1 MQKDWAYTLLRW
13 LLLLISFILGILN
26 FFQRKAIK
34 KIINLIYSQLDE
46 LGIPRPEW
54 LIIEYQ
60 KPIFFFPEISEE
72 GFLFFIF
79 FFLILVLF
87 FVFINNMG
95 MIKENFKHFFL
106 YLKENYSF
114 FSLFFFI
121 ISSRVTS
128 YRWSLYIKNVQEYS
142 FKLQKGFDFYNKS
155 VKESKN
161 LSDLVFEFRNYFDYT
176 TCFYITFFIIVL
188 GVSFFSITAIFFIFL
203 RFPSFLSR
211 LIKISNEFYIFI
223 KNHFPIIFLFSST
236 LFFLSRA
243 YAQDDLMKELLKICI
258 FIKDFKDKNN

>member
-1 MQKDWAYTLLRW
+1 MQNYTLLRW

-26 FFQRKAIK
+26 FFQRNAIK
-34 KIINLIYSQLDE
+34 EIIHLIYSQLDE
-46 LGIPRPEW
+46 LGVPRPEW

-60 KPIFFFPEISEE
+60 KPIFSFPEIAEE

-87 FVFINNMG
+87 FVFINKMG
-95 MIKENFKHFFL
+95 MIKEKFKNFFI
-106 YLKENYSF
+106 YLKENYFF

-121 ISSRVTS
+121 ISSRITS

-155 VKESKN
+155 VEESKN
-161 LSDLVFEFRNYFDYT
+161 LSDIVFEFRNYFDYT

-188 GVSFFSITAIFFIFL
+188 GVSFFSITAIFFIFF
-203 RFPSFLSR
+203 RFPFFFVW
-211 LIKISNEFYIFI
+211 LIKISDEFYIFI
-223 KNHFPIIFLFSST
+223 KSHFPIIFLFSST
-236 LFFLSRA
+236 LFFLSRV
-243 YAQDDLMKELLKICI
+243 YAQDDLMKELLKIST
-258 FIKDFKDKNN
+258 FIKDFKDKSK

>member
-1 MQKDWAYTLLRW
+1 MQKHWTYTLFRW
-13 LLLLISFILGILN
+13 LLLLISFILSILN
-26 FFQRKAIK
+26 FFQKNAIK
-34 KIINLIYSQLDE
+34 ETINLIYSQLDE
-46 LGIPRPEW
+46 LGVPRPEW

-60 KPIFFFPEISEE
+60 KPIFSFPEISEE

-87 FVFINNMG
+87 FVFINKMG
-95 MIKENFKHFFL
+95 MIKENFFL

-114 FSLFFFI
+114 FSLFLFI
-121 ISSRVTS
+121 ISSRITS
-128 YRWSLYIKNVQEYS
+128 YCWSLYIKNVQEY
-142 FKLQKGFDFYNKS
+142 FLKLQKGFDFYNKS
-155 VKESKN
+155 VEESKN
-161 LSDLVFEFRNYFDYT
+161 FSDIVFEFRNYFDYT

-203 RFPSFLSR
+203 RFPFFFVW
-211 LIKISNEFYIFI
+211 LINISNEFYIFI

-243 YAQDDLMKELLKICI
+243 YVQDDLMKELLKICT
-258 FIKDFKDKNN
+258 FIKDFKDKNK